1 MNSQKLR
8 RPLKES
14 SESSDGLEEG
24 VRAIVAE
31 CSKVSQAVEHIKIA
45 LDMER
50 EFFLEYLPAHLE
62 QRLRIEKSLD
72 AQFDKLCA
80 QLLIAQEARI
90 IREKLQQATGNSQ
103 TVQSHDNAEEAV
115 IITKQAVKEPQTEL
129 EGVDLAEL
137 DRDDNDVITKQ
148 AVKEPQTELEGL
160 DPAELDRDDNDDDD
174 DEWAP

>member
-1 MNSQKLR
+1 
-8 RPLKES
+8 LKES
-14 SESSDGLEEG
+14 SASSDELEER
-24 VRAIVAE
+24 VRQIAADCNKI
-31 CSKVSQAVEHIKIA
+31 CKAVEGIETA

-129 EGVDLAEL
+129 EGLDLAEL

-148 AVKEPQTELEGL
+148 AVKEPQTELEGV